1 MKRKRRKR
9 ELTVK
14 QVKTIAFIISIAF
27 FLAIVINDIFYQ
39 VKGISTSNIYE
50 RIFGYI
56 LFLMLAILIYV
67 FICILLGG
75 EEKIRREENHKVKAE
90 IKEKMLSTTEFK
102 KVSLQIED
110 PEIPK
115 EMLMDILEE
124 EGCEFYAKFDDKNDE
139 IIIICINKQGKKIYE
154 DTINDGLYFKKIF
167 KVS

>member
-1 MKRKRRKR
+1 MKEKRRKR

-39 VKGISTSNIYE
+39 GKGISTSNVYE

-67 FICILLGG
+67 FICILLGS

>member
-39 VKGISTSNIYE
+39 GKGISTSNIYE

-56 LFLMLAILIYV
+56 LFLMLAILIHV
-67 FICILLGG
+67 FICTLLGG
-75 EEKIRREENHKVKAE
+75 EEKIRSEENHKVKAE

-110 PEIPK
+110 PERPI

-124 EGCEFYAKFDDKNDE
+124 EECEFYAKFDDKNDE

-154 DTINDGLYFKKIF
+154 DTINNGLYFKNFF

>member
-1 MKRKRRKR
+1 MKEKRRKR

-39 VKGISTSNIYE
+39 VKGISTSNVYE

>member
-1 MKRKRRKR
+1 MKEKRRKR

-39 VKGISTSNIYE
+39 VKGISTSNVYE

-67 FICILLGG
+67 FICILLGS

>member
-1 MKRKRRKR
+1 MKEKRRKR

>member
-1 MKRKRRKR
+1 MKEKRRKR

-39 VKGISTSNIYE
+39 AKGISTSNVYE

-67 FICILLGG
+67 FICILLGS

>member
-39 VKGISTSNIYE
+39 VKGISTSNVYE